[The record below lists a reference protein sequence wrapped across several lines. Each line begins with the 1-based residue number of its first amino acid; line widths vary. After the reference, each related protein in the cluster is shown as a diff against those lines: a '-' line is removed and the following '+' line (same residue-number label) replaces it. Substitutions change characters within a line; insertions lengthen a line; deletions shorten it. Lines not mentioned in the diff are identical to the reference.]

1 VVRSHSHVLFRFH
14 KAGRCLEYLG
24 CDGFVYLY
32 AIPVDSDRTDAASA
46 LGQGG
51 LLDSLKKA
59 LAERALGAEMDYHL
73 GSDDQAGNSR
83 NGYGRKTVI
92 TDTGKIDIDVPRDRT
107 GSFDP
112 QLIAKYQRRFPGFDD
127 KIISMYARGMSTR
140 EITGHLRE
148 LYAIDVSPDLI
159 STVTDAILD
168 EVAAWQQRPLDP
180 AYPLVFFDAIRVK
193 IRDEG
198 MVRSRAIHIALGVRA
213 DGRKEVLGLW
223 IEQNEGAKFWL
234 RVMNEL
240 KNRGVDD
247 IMLAV
252 VDGLKGFP
260 DAITAVFPDAVVQTC
275 IVHLLRNSMD
285 FVSWKDRKPLATAL
299 KSIYRAVDA
308 KAAEE
313 ALTAFEASEWGQRY
327 PAISQS
333 WRRAWAEVIPFFP
346 FPNEVRRIIY
356 TTNAIEAL
364 NSKLRR
370 AVRARGHFPS
380 DEAATK
386 LLYLILNRSEKEW
399 KMPPREWTMAKAQ
412 FAVIFGERFI
422 KAMAA

>member
-1 VVRSHSHVLFRFH
+1 MPRR
-14 KAGRCLEYLG
+14 KEP
-24 CDGFVYLY
+24 
-32 AIPVDSDRTDAASA
+32 AIPADLLDQLLAGSDAASA
-46 LGQGG
+46 LQQGG

-59 LAERALGAEMDYHL
+59 LAERALNAEMDYHL
-73 GSDDQAGNSR
+73 GDASQVGNSR
-83 NGYGRKTVI
+83 NGYGRKTVV
-92 TDTGKIDIDVPRDRT
+92 TDTGKIEIEVPRDRQA
-107 GSFDP
+107 SFDP

-127 KIISMYARGMSTR
+127 KIVSMYARGMSTR
-140 EITGHLRE
+140 EIVGHLRD
-148 LYAIDVSPDLI
+148 LYGIDVSPDLI
-159 STVTDAILD
+159 STVTDAVLE
-168 EVAAWQQRPLDP
+168 EVAAWQARPLDP

-198 MVRSRAIHIALGVRA
+198 LVRNKAIHIALGVRA
-213 DGRKEVLGLW
+213 DGGKVVLGLW

-240 KNRGVDD
+240 RNRGVED

-260 DAITAVFPDAVVQTC
+260 EAIIAVFPETIVQTC

-285 FVSWKDRKPLATAL
+285 FVSWKDRKALAGAL
-299 KSIYRAVDA
+299 KTVYRATDA
-308 KAAEE
+308 IAAEE
-313 ALTAFEASEWGQRY
+313 ALTAFEAGEWGRRY
-327 PAISQS
+327 PAIGQS
-333 WRRAWAEVIPFFP
+333 WRRAWAEVIPFFA
-346 FPNEVRRIIY
+346 FPDEVRRIVY

-364 NSKLRR
+364 NAQLRR

-380 DEAATK
+380 DDSATK

-399 KMPPREWTMAKAQ
+399 KMPPREWSMAKAQ
-412 FAVIFGERFI
+412 FAVLFGERFI